1 MQHQKVFGIGFH
13 KTGTTT
19 LASALKELGYNVAG
33 TFGVADDAIGDTVVP
48 RAIEIA
54 GRVDAVQDNPWPLVY
69 RELDEAYPESRFIL
83 TVRDTDKWLLSLVR
97 HFGGKTTAMR
107 TWIYGV
113 GDPAGNEDVYRA
125 RYEGHNAEVREYFAD
140 RPDDLLVIDVTAG
153 GGWDDLCPFLG
164 FDIPDVPFPHS
175 NSRAERR
182 FSARVKRKLRRTFTS
197 S

>member
-1 MQHQKVFGIGFH
+1 VQRQKVFGIGFH

-19 LASALKELGYNVAG
+19 LASALKDLGYSVTG
-33 TFGVADDAIGDTVVP
+33 TFGVADDTIGDTVVP

-54 GRVDAVQDNPWPLVY
+54 SRVDAVQDNPWPLVY
-69 RELDEAYPESRFIL
+69 RELDEAYPESRFVL
-83 TVRDTDKWLLSLVR
+83 TVRDTDKWLMSLVR

-113 GDPAGNEDVYRA
+113 GDPEGNEDLYRA

-153 GGWDDLCPFLG
+153 EGWDKLCPFLG
-164 FDIPDVPFPHS
+164 VDVPDVAFPHS
-175 NSRAERR
+175 NSHSDRR
-182 FSARVKRKLRRTFTS
+182 LSARVKRKLRRTFTS